1 MHAESLAASV
11 FDLAAYTAQD
21 CVAELLARE
30 SVAMVETDAY
40 GCGTGVFTYQASDRA
55 QVGRTFVGLLMLD
68 ESVALLSLNPDE
80 ALRLADLIEESARAE
95 SGRVTK
101 FLDPARPVPA
111 VDALGF
117 EQEADTLTMRP
128 SIAVERL
135 RLEDGYPS
143 PGVGLWYETGDAV
156 NQPGDDL
163 YGGGFTAFRLDQAG
177 AVAAALRAAAH

>member
-1 MHAESLAASV
+1 MHAESHATSV
-11 FDLAAYTAQD
+11 FDLATYSAMD
-21 CVAELLARE
+21 CVADLLARE

-55 QVGRTFVGLLMLD
+55 QVTRTFVGLLMLD

-80 ALRLADLIEESARAE
+80 ALRLADLIEESVRAE

-101 FLDPARPVPA
+101 LLDPARPVPA

-117 EQEADTLTMRP
+117 EQEIDTLDARP

-135 RLEDGYPS
+135 RPEDGYPTS
-143 PGVGLWYETGDAV
+143 GIGLWYETGDRV

-177 AVAAALRAAAH
+177 AVAGALRAAAH